1 MRFWGMQPLCFNHR
15 TFQLPSQMCFSCMD
29 STEATLILSLKY
41 SHFCQE
47 TRHTWP
53 SSQLLSTNQN
63 STSHTTHA
71 ISLRTEVASRQRA
84 LLSLISPVKVGH
96 RAHQSANNKTAF
108 LRCPKHKGW
117 CLFITTAGKINGL
130 SESPVCVRFCWLE
143 SEEILWQVY

>member
-1 MRFWGMQPLCFNHR
+1 MQLLCFNHR
-15 TFQLPSQMCFSCMD
+15 TFQLFPCQMCFSCTD
-29 STEATLILSLKY
+29 STEATLILSLRY

-47 TRHTWP
+47 TRHTRP

-96 RAHQSANNKTAF
+96 TAHPSADNRTAF
-108 LRCPKHKGW
+108 LRCPKHTKADA
-117 CLFITTAGKINGL
+117 CSSPQRGK
-130 SESPVCVRFCWLE
+130 
-143 SEEILWQVY
+143 